1 MEKDSD
7 RNEAIEMKKIL
18 NENENVVENQFSKNS
33 KLDINKDD
41 DNQIK
46 LGIKKDDEYLDIIGI
61 ATICFNKWIEN
72 KPGKVDVNNILIL
85 LDAIGI
91 KKNEYELKNLIEILR
106 KNPTINFNLQDDDK
120 YDLNDFK
127 EIVKAIREERSYI
140 EEKFMVEAFSRIDE
154 KNQGVID
161 KDSLKKYARKA
172 VPNITDEEIMDII
185 KYFNSEDEVMTYE
198 NFFKL
203 YHEG

>member
-1 MEKDSD
+1 
-7 RNEAIEMKKIL
+7 
-18 NENENVVENQFSKNS
+18 
-33 KLDINKDD
+33 
-41 DNQIK
+41 
-46 LGIKKDDEYLDIIGI
+46 
-61 ATICFNKWIEN
+61 
-72 KPGKVDVNNILIL
+72 
-85 LDAIGI
+85 
-91 KKNEYELKNLIEILR
+91 
-106 KNPTINFNLQDDDK
+106 
-120 YDLNDFK
+120 
-127 EIVKAIREERSYI
+127 
-140 EEKFMVEAFSRIDE
+140 MVEAFSRIDE

>member
-7 RNEAIEMKKIL
+7 RNGSIEMKKIL

>member
-7 RNEAIEMKKIL
+7 RNGSIEMKKIL

-161 KDSLKKYARKA
+161 KDSLK
-172 VPNITDEEIMDII
+172 
-185 KYFNSEDEVMTYE
+185 
-198 NFFKL
+198 
-203 YHEG
+203 

>member
-1 MEKDSD
+1 MS
-7 RNEAIEMKKIL
+7 
-18 NENENVVENQFSKNS
+18 
-33 KLDINKDD
+33 
-41 DNQIK
+41 
-46 LGIKKDDEYLDIIGI
+46 
-61 ATICFNKWIEN
+61 ICFNKWIEN

>member
-7 RNEAIEMKKIL
+7 RNGSIEMKKIL

-106 KNPTINFNLQDDDK
+106 KNPSINFNLQDDDK